1 MDIKALQLEARF
13 SLPPN
18 SLGYCGKDS
27 ASEKFKECIIHGK
40 CKEVGEEVKHFIVLY
55 PYLKTIAGITKL
67 PVFSYEVIE
76 SYWIGN
82 DLLKKAKPEHYAFLL
97 KNFEKQGVPDFFVK
111 ELQQKP
117 PKVFIPNHL
126 FQVLHVGVGRA
137 SGAVPFNLESI
148 NNCMIRWG
156 EVVKIQ
162 NEKAVINLHSLD
174 VLENSKKYVIASD
187 QRERG
192 NPVVIRDC
200 FVVPPRNDR
209 KEYTLVVKKKTVSF
223 NHELVPGIKTGN
235 VVAIHWNMVVK
246 ILTKD
251 EVEKLKYW
259 TKQCLV
265 LF

>member
-1 MDIKALQLEARF
+1 MDIRALQLEARF

-27 ASEKFKECIIHGK
+27 AAGKFKECIIKGK
-40 CKEVGEEVKHFIVLY
+40 CKGVVEELKHFIVLY
-55 PYLKTIAGITKL
+55 PYLETLAEITKL
-67 PVFSYEVIE
+67 PIFSYEVIE

-82 DLLKKAKPEHYAFLL
+82 DLLEKAKPEHYDLLL

-137 SGAVPFNLESI
+137 SGAVPFNLQSI

-156 EVVKIQ
+156 NVIKLIDG
-162 NEKAVINLHSLD
+162 KAVINLYSLESINPSLPPLIRGGVQISPPD
-174 VLENSKKYVIASD
+174 KGKSEGVSIA
-187 QRERG
+187 RIG
-192 NPVVIRDC
+192 N
-200 FVVPPRNDR
+200 
-209 KEYTLVVKKKTVSF
+209 KMYTLVVKKETVSF
-223 NHELVPGIKTGN
+223 DHKLVSGIKTGDI
-235 VVAIHWNMVVK
+235 VAVHWNMVIK
-246 ILTKD
+246 ILNKQ
-251 EVEKLKYW
+251 EENKLKYW
-259 TKQCLV
+259 TKRCLV

>member
-1 MDIKALQLEARF
+1 MDIKALQLEVRF

-27 ASEKFKECIIHGK
+27 ASEKFKECIIDGK
-40 CKEVGEEVKHFIVLY
+40 CKKVGEELKHFIVLY
-55 PYLKTIAGITKL
+55 PYLETIAGITKL
-67 PVFSYEVIE
+67 PLFSYEIIE

-82 DLLKKAKPEHYAFLL
+82 DLLKKAKPEHYDLLL

-137 SGAVPFNLESI
+137 SGAVLFNLESI

-156 EVVKIQ
+156 EVVKLMEGI
-162 NEKAVINLHSLD
+162 AVINLYSLD
-174 VLENSKKYVIASD
+174 ELIEKSKKHALVIKK
-187 QRERG
+187 ET
-192 NPVVIRDC
+192 
-200 FVVPPRNDR
+200 VPISTD
-209 KEYTLVVKKKTVSF
+209 
-223 NHELVPGIKTGN
+223 LVPGIKTGDI
-235 VVAIHWNMVVK
+235 VAVHWNMVIK

-251 EVEKLKYW
+251 EEKKLRYW
-259 TKQCLV
+259 TKRCLV